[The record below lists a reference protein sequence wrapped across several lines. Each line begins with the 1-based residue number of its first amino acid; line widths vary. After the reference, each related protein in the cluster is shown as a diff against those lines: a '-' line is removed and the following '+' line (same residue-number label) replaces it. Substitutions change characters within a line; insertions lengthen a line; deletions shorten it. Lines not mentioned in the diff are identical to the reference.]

1 MYSTM
6 IEPCC
11 CERQAPAVMTEYG
24 RRTAMWTNGDVTLEH
39 WFRALSYKAG
49 PNHQMTLLVR
59 RVDVQMLRWVRQWMN
74 RGWTTRLQLTTAEPC
89 ADMVATEL
97 EGLTDRVSL
106 AVDGTQTEELLLMLG
121 NEGAMMI
128 SGRMLSQP
136 EAGLKVYAVVH
147 GKGTMELT
155 DLISAIDARH
165 RMHKVKIAKAEEEPK
180 PTFDEAQGS
189 PEPEPKQKR
198 STRKKKS

>member
-1 MYSTM
+1 MSASTM

-11 CERQAPAVMTEYG
+11 CERQAPTVMTEYG
-24 RRTAMWTNGDVTLEH
+24 RRTAMWTNGDVTLDH

-165 RMHKVKIAKAEEEPK
+165 RMHRVEIAKAEEEQK

-189 PEPEPKQKR
+189 PEPKQKR